1 MATEPGDDAM
11 PDMGSLLG
19 MAMDMQQQLLAAQE
33 QAATTLV
40 EGQAGGGV
48 VRIEVTGGLEFQAVH
63 IDPDA
68 VDPDDVEM
76 LQDLVLAALHDA
88 VARVNELTQ
97 AANPL
102 GGMDLGNLDLAGMG
116 LGGLDLGGMLGTG
129 GAEVLEVTEG
139 DADPDDEDDDADEGS
154 APS

>member
-1 MATEPGDDAM
+1 MPGDDTGDEST
-11 PDMGSLLG
+11 PDLESLLG
-19 MAMDMQQQLLAAQE
+19 MAMEMQQQMVAAQE
-33 QAATTLV
+33 QAAETVV

-48 VRIEVTGGLEFQAVH
+48 VRISVTGGLEFRAVH

-68 VDPDDVEM
+68 VDPADVEM

-102 GGMDLGNLDLAGMG
+102 AGMDLASLDLGGMG

-129 GAEVLEVTEG
+129 GDVLEVTEG
-139 DADPDDEDDDADEGS
+139 DGGDDGPAG
-154 APS
+154 P

>member
-19 MAMDMQQQLLAAQE
+19 MAMEMQQQMIAAQAE
-33 QAATTLV
+33 AAEAVV

-48 VRIEVTGGLEFQAVH
+48 VRIEVTGGLEFRAVR
-63 IDPDA
+63 IDPAA

-88 VARVNELTQ
+88 VARVNELAE

-102 GGMDLGNLDLAGMG
+102 AGMDLANLDLGGMG

-129 GAEVLEVTEG
+129 GDVLEVGEGAGPGDGG
-139 DADPDDEDDDADEGS
+139 DASDDDGPT
-154 APS
+154 PS

>member
-33 QAATTLV
+33 QAASTLV

-102 GGMDLGNLDLAGMG
+102 GGMDLGSLDLAGMG
-116 LGGLDLGGMLGTG
+116 LGGLDLGDVLGTG

-139 DADPDDEDDDADEGS
+139 DAVDEDDEDDDEGTPAS
-154 APS
+154 

>member
-33 QAATTLV
+33 QAASTLV

-116 LGGLDLGGMLGTG
+116 LGGLDLGGVLGTG

-139 DADPDDEDDDADEGS
+139 DAVDEEDEDDDEGTPAS
-154 APS
+154 